1 MTKVFCTTLPIRIQS
16 EANLSEHRMKKY
28 TRLKKQKGIVQLVLK
43 TCGIQLPCKV
53 RLTRISPR
61 ELDEHDNLRSA
72 LKHIV
77 DAIADVLIPGLKAGR
92 ADGDKSIK
100 WEYGQKKGFPKE
112 FALEIYLEEQSI

>member
-1 MTKVFCTTLPIRIQS
+1 MSKIFVSTLPIRIQS

-43 TCGIQLPCKV
+43 NCGIKPPCKV
-53 RLTRISPR
+53 IMTRISPR

-77 DAIADVLIPGLKAGR
+77 DVIADILVPGLKAGR
-92 ADGDKSIK
+92 ADGDKQIE
-100 WEYGQKKGFPKE
+100 WAYAQRKGLAKE
-112 FALEIYLEEQSI
+112 FALEIHLEEINS